1 MKIKTESQIFLAVI
15 LLSVLLILDIVF
27 TKSLMQSAELNDVE
41 RITRNLQRVVVALN
55 MGSRN
60 LSSVAGNLACSD
72 KAWDFAAGKD
82 PSYPSVY
89 LNRNILTDIGI
100 SSLIF
105 LDNDLNVI
113 YKRDY
118 SAEDDGSS
126 PESEIAV
133 LLNDKGREFLKD
145 LPEDGVSGIVMKGDA
160 PLFFAVKYITR
171 SDMGGDRVG
180 YLIATEILSPKMILR
195 ISTNLGF
202 SFAVTPVTNKEAA
215 SELPN
220 LVIKNAED
228 SSFIRGEHLMRDYEG
243 APAFWISGIAPNI
256 NTEKAERQLDI
267 VFAILAVCSLAVV
280 WVFGRFMNSRVTKRL
295 KKLQHEVEVIRDEA
309 PEDHHITVDKNKDE
323 ITSLERTLS
332 DYSAFANFRR
342 GEKAKSDNIT
352 LDVYKRFAK
361 KGETLFKQSIDEIA
375 IGIAPGDERFRTA
388 MTRAAQAAR
397 DFAAEYKLV
406 PDDEL
411 YYLYLGALFSRVGMN
426 SLPLSLRNKDLGDMS
441 RDEAAEFK
449 SYPEKSKEFM
459 DSVELLRP
467 AEPLVYCW
475 NENWDG
481 TGFPRG
487 LSGSEIPVE
496 ARIFAIADEWNEL
509 TRPWLGRR
517 IPSREKTADK
527 LREKAG
533 TRFDPVLVEK
543 FILFLDKAGK

>member
-228 SSFIRGEHLMRDYEG
+228 SS
-243 APAFWISGIAPNI
+243 
-256 NTEKAERQLDI
+256 
-267 VFAILAVCSLAVV
+267 
-280 WVFGRFMNSRVTKRL
+280 
-295 KKLQHEVEVIRDEA
+295 
-309 PEDHHITVDKNKDE
+309 
-323 ITSLERTLS
+323 
-332 DYSAFANFRR
+332 
-342 GEKAKSDNIT
+342 
-352 LDVYKRFAK
+352 
-361 KGETLFKQSIDEIA
+361 
-375 IGIAPGDERFRTA
+375 
-388 MTRAAQAAR
+388 
-397 DFAAEYKLV
+397 
-406 PDDEL
+406 
-411 YYLYLGALFSRVGMN
+411 
-426 SLPLSLRNKDLGDMS
+426 
-441 RDEAAEFK
+441 
-449 SYPEKSKEFM
+449 
-459 DSVELLRP
+459 
-467 AEPLVYCW
+467 
-475 NENWDG
+475 
-481 TGFPRG
+481 
-487 LSGSEIPVE
+487 
-496 ARIFAIADEWNEL
+496 
-509 TRPWLGRR
+509 
-517 IPSREKTADK
+517 
-527 LREKAG
+527 
-533 TRFDPVLVEK
+533 
-543 FILFLDKAGK
+543 